1 MNRIDIKAVVI
12 AFVAEFCVDIVV
24 MSMLIGIFGRGQLDP
39 DMAEAEFKAALEAIN
54 AQGDF
59 QLAAFVSGMV
69 TVVLGG
75 YLVARIAKGFPYYNG
90 LAIGVVSV
98 VFTLAFAAGNPLWFT
113 ILAVLLT
120 IPLSIYGAHLA
131 RKHRPVQTDGS
142 R

>member
-24 MSMLIGIFGRGQLDP
+24 MIFLMGIFGRGQLNP
-39 DMAEAEFKAALEAIN
+39 DMGEAEFKATLEAIN

-59 QLAAFVSGMV
+59 QLAAFVSGMA

-90 LAIGVVSV
+90 LAIGVVGV
-98 VFTLAFAAGNPLWFT
+98 VFTLAFAAGSPLWFT
-113 ILAVLLT
+113 ILAGLLT

-131 RKHRPVQTDGS
+131 KKHRPAQADGS

>member
-12 AFVAEFCVDIVV
+12 AFVAEFCADVV
-24 MSMLIGIFGRGQLDP
+24 VQSILIGIFGRGQFAS
-39 DMAEAEFKAALEAIN
+39 DMTEAEFKAAFETIY

-59 QLAAFVSGMV
+59 QFAVFATGMA

-75 YLVARIAKGFPYYNG
+75 YLAARLAKAYPYYNG
-90 LAIGVVSV
+90 LAIGVVGV
-98 VFTLAFAAGNPLWFT
+98 VFTLAFAAGNPLWVT

-131 RKHRPVQTDGS
+131 KNHRPMQADGS